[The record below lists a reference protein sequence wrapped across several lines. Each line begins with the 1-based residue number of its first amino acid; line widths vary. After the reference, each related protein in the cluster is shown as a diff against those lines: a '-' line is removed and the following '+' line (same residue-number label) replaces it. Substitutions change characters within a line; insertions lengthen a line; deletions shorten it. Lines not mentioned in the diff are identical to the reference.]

1 MIQGIIGKKLGMTQ
15 VFGANGNVVCVTAI
29 EAGPCP
35 VIQVKTKE
43 NDGYT
48 AIQLGFG
55 KPNKLNS
62 PEKGHLKGLGEFKY
76 LREIR
81 IPETEKV
88 EQGAIIDAGVFKVGE
103 HVDVIG
109 ITKGK
114 GFAGVV
120 KRWHFKG
127 GKKTHG
133 QSDRVRA
140 PGTIG
145 FVEGRVAKGTKMGG
159 HMGDVRDTTKNIEV
173 IVADPVRN
181 LIMVKG
187 PVPGGEN
194 GIVIIKKSTKP
205 EKAAPIKV
213 TPEKRK

>member
-15 VFGANGNVVCVTAI
+15 VFEENGNVVCVTAI
-29 EAGPCP
+29 EAGPCSI
-35 VIQVKTKE
+35 VQVKTKE

-48 AIQLGFG
+48 AVQLGFG
-55 KPNKLNS
+55 KPRKLNS

-81 IPETEKV
+81 VAETEKP
-88 EQGAIIDAGVFKVGE
+88 EPGAVVDAGIFKVGE
-103 HVDVIG
+103 HVDISG
-109 ITKGK
+109 TTKGK

-127 GKKTHG
+127 GQKTHG

-159 HMGDVRDTTKNIEV
+159 HMGDVRDTSKNIEV

-205 EKAAPIKV
+205 EKSKPV
-213 TPEKRK
+213 EKGK

>member
-15 VFGANGNVVCVTAI
+15 YFEENGNVVCVTAI
-29 EAGPCP
+29 EAGPCS
-35 VIQVKTKE
+35 VVQVKTKE

-48 AIQLGFG
+48 AVQLGFG
-55 KPNKLNS
+55 KAKALNS
-62 PEKGHLKGLGEFKY
+62 PEKGHVKGLGDFKY

-81 IPETEKV
+81 VDAAEKTEP
-88 EQGAIIDAGVFKVGE
+88 GAKIDAGIFQPGD
-103 HVDVIG
+103 HVDITG
-109 ITKGK
+109 ITRGK

-127 GKKTHG
+127 GQKTHG
-133 QSDRVRA
+133 QSDRTRA

-159 HMGDVRDTTKNIEV
+159 HMGDVQNTSKNMEV
-173 IVADPVRN
+173 VMSDPARN
-181 LIMVKG
+181 IIMVKG

-194 GIVIIKKSTKP
+194 GIVIIKKTTRAVKG
-205 EKAAPIKV
+205 K
-213 TPEKRK
+213 

>member
-15 VFGANGNVVCVTAI
+15 VFNENGNVVCVTAI

-43 NDGYT
+43 TDGYS

-55 KPNKLNS
+55 KPKRLNS
-62 PEKGHLKGLGEFKY
+62 PEKGHLKGMGEFKF

-81 IPETEKV
+81 IPETEKI
-88 EQGAIIDAGVFKVGE
+88 EQGAVIDASAFKVGE
-103 HVDVIG
+103 HVDISG

-120 KRWHFKG
+120 KRYHFKG
-127 GKKTHG
+127 GKATHG
-133 QSDRVRA
+133 QSDRTRTG
-140 PGTIG
+140 GTIG
-145 FVEGRVAKGTKMGG
+145 FVEGRVAKGTKMPG
-159 HMGDVRDTTKNIEV
+159 HMGDEHNTSKNMEV
-173 IVADPVRN
+173 IIADPVRN

-194 GIVIIKKSTKP
+194 GIVVIRKSTKP
-205 EKAAPIKV
+205 EKAAPVKV

>member
-1 MIQGIIGKKLGMTQ
+1 MIHGIIGKKLGMTQ
-15 VFGANGNVVCVTAI
+15 VFQENGNVVCVTAI
-29 EAGPCP
+29 EAGPCA
-35 VIQVKTKE
+35 VIQVKTEE

-48 AIQLGFG
+48 AVQLGFG
-55 KPNKLNS
+55 KPRKLNS
-62 PEKGHLKGLGEFKY
+62 PEKGHLKGRGEFKY

-81 IPETEKV
+81 VAPAEVLEP
-88 EQGAIIDAGVFKVGE
+88 GAVVDASIFKAGE
-103 HVDVIG
+103 HVDISG
-109 ITKGK
+109 ITRGK

-127 GKKTHG
+127 GQKTHG

-159 HMGDVRDTTKNIEV
+159 HMGDARNTSKNMEV
-173 IVADPVRN
+173 IVADAARN

-187 PVPGGEN
+187 PVPGGDN
-194 GIVIIKKSTKP
+194 NIVIIKKSTKP
-205 EKAAPIKV
+205 EKK
-213 TPEKRK
+213 TPEKGK

>member
-15 VFGANGNVVCVTAI
+15 VFQENGNVVCVTAI

-35 VIQVKTKE
+35 VVQVKTKE

-48 AIQLGFG
+48 AVQLGFG
-55 KPNKLNS
+55 KPKRLNS
-62 PEKGHLKGLGEFKY
+62 PERGHLKGLGEYKY

-81 IPETEKV
+81 VAETEKL
-88 EQGAIIDAGVFKVGE
+88 EPGTLIDVGIFKAGE
-103 HVDVIG
+103 HVDITG

-127 GKKTHG
+127 GHKTHG

-159 HMGDVRDTTKNIEV
+159 HMGDVRNTSKNMEV
-173 IVADPVRN
+173 IVADPARN
-181 LIMVKG
+181 LILVKG

-194 GIVIIKKSTKP
+194 GIVIIKKTTKS
-205 EKAAPIKV
+205 EKGK
-213 TPEKRK
+213 

>member
-15 VFGANGNVVCVTAI
+15 VFQENGNVVCVTAI

-35 VIQVKTKE
+35 VVQVKTKE

-48 AIQLGFG
+48 AVQLGFG
-55 KPNKLNS
+55 KPKRLNS
-62 PEKGHLKGLGEFKY
+62 PEKGHLKGLGEYKY

-81 IPETEKV
+81 VAETEKL
-88 EQGAIIDAGVFKVGE
+88 EPGTLIDVGIFKAGE
-103 HVDVIG
+103 HVDITG

-127 GKKTHG
+127 GHKTHG

-159 HMGDVRDTTKNIEV
+159 HMGDVQNTSKNMEV
-173 IVADPVRN
+173 IVADPARN
-181 LIMVKG
+181 LILVKG

-194 GIVIIKKSTKP
+194 GIVIIKKTTKS
-205 EKAAPIKV
+205 EKGK
-213 TPEKRK
+213 

>member
-15 VFGANGNVVCVTAI
+15 VFRDNGDVEGVTAI
-29 EAGPCP
+29 EAGPCA
-35 VIQVKTKE
+35 VVQVKTKE

-48 AIQLGFG
+48 AVQLGFG
-55 KPNKLNS
+55 KARRLKS
-62 PEKGHLKGLGEFKY
+62 PEKGHLKDLGEFQY

-81 IPETEKV
+81 VDEAEKA
-88 EQGAIIDAGVFKVGE
+88 ELGTKIDAGIFKTGDL
-103 HVDVIG
+103 VDITG

-127 GKKTHG
+127 GQKTHG
-133 QSDRVRA
+133 QSDRTRA

-145 FVEGRVAKGTKMGG
+145 FVEGRVGPGTKMGG
-159 HMGDVRDTTKNIEV
+159 HMGVNQNTSKNIEV
-173 IVADPVRN
+173 VVADPARN
-181 LIMVKG
+181 LLLVKG

-194 GIVIIKKSTKP
+194 GIVIVKLAKKSAKG
-205 EKAAPIKV
+205 K
-213 TPEKRK
+213 